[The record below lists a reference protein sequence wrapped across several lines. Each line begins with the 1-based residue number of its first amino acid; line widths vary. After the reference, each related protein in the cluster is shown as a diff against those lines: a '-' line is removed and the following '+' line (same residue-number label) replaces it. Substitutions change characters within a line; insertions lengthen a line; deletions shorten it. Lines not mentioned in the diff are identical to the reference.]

1 MNLIKKSNPNPKYRH
16 NGINVG
22 RKYLVY
28 PTQLEIIKK

>member
-1 MNLIKKSNPNPKYRH
+1 MNFSTNSNPNPKYRH

-22 RKYLVY
+22 TKYLVY